1 MTKFMA
7 PISPNTKQRMAR
19 VDRIT
24 REITLQGDLTEEQ
37 RQSLLTIA
45 EKCPV
50 HRTLHAEVLVESR
63 LAGD

>member
-1 MTKFMA
+1 
-7 PISPNTKQRMAR
+7 MAR